1 LLKPNIVYL
10 HSHDT
15 GRFIQP
21 YGYAVETPA
30 LQRFAAEGV
39 VFRQAFAVAPNCSP
53 SRAALLTGEY
63 PHNNGMH
70 GLDHRGGFV
79 LNDYRRHL
87 LHTLR
92 DNGYATVLGGLQ
104 HIGLDTD
111 AIGFDRVLGN
121 ARSPRAAAV
130 VPRVVSFLEQAPDQP
145 FFLDCGIYET
155 HKEQRLFASA
165 PESPDT
171 RFTAP
176 PPTLPDTAET
186 RLEMARFGK
195 AVTVLDNAFG
205 TVLQALEANGLAD
218 NTLVIV
224 TTDHGLPL
232 AGHKCTLSDGG
243 AGVMLMMRG
252 PGGFSG
258 GRVIGSMVSQLDV
271 FPTLCDLLQISPP
284 QWLQGSSL
292 LPLVRGEREQIHDAV
307 FSELTYHT
315 TYTPLRAVRTNRWKY
330 IRSFA
335 DASQRHFGGD
345 PGPAVDQ
352 WDKEGGPKRF
362 LAEEQLYDL
371 LFDPGEACNLA
382 DDAEYGKVL
391 GEMRT
396 RLERWQR
403 DTDDPLLKGDIPPVT
418 TEGLNGPIP
427 TAESQ
432 RRRPA
437 LSDVVS

>member
-1 LLKPNIVYL
+1 MKAP
-10 HSHDT
+10 
-15 GRFIQP
+15 
-21 YGYAVETPA
+21 
-30 LQRFAAEGV
+30 EGV
-39 VFRQAFAVAPNCSP
+39 VFRQAFAAAPNCSP

-70 GLDHRGGFV
+70 GLDHRGGFT

-92 DNGYATVLGGLQ
+92 DNGYETVLGGLQ
-104 HIGLDTD
+104 HIGLDTE
-111 AIGFDRVLGN
+111 AIGFARVLGN
-121 ARSPRAAAV
+121 ARSPRAEQV
-130 VPRVVSFLEQAPDQP
+130 VPRVVSFLEHAPDQP

-186 RLEMARFGK
+186 RLEMARFGE
-195 AVTVLDNAFG
+195 AVAVLDNAFG
-205 TVLQALEANGLAD
+205 TVLKALEANGLAS

-232 AGHKCTLSDGG
+232 AGHKRTLTDGG
-243 AGVMLMMRG
+243 TGVMLMMRG

-258 GRVIGSMVSQLDV
+258 GRAIDSMVSHLDI
-271 FPTLCDLLQISPP
+271 FPTLCDLLKIGPP
-284 QWLQGSSL
+284 LWLQGASL
-292 LPLVRGEREQIHDAV
+292 MPLIRGECEQIHDAV
-307 FSELTYHT
+307 FSELTYHL
-315 TYTPLRAVRTNRWKY
+315 TYTPLRAFRTNRWKY

-345 PGPAVDQ
+345 PGPTVDQ

-371 LFDPGEACNLA
+371 LFDPSEACNLA
-382 DDAEYGKVL
+382 DDPAYGRTL

-396 RLERWQR
+396 RLDRWQYE
-403 DTDDPLLKGDIPPVT
+403 TDDPLLEGDIPPVT
-418 TEGLNGPIP
+418 RDGLNGWIP
-427 TAESQ
+427 TTTKTTE
-432 RRRPA
+432 RTEI
-437 LSDVVS
+437 

>member
-1 LLKPNIVYL
+1 LVRARVKPNIVYL

-15 GRFIQP
+15 GRFIRP

-30 LQRFAAEGV
+30 MQRFAEEGV
-39 VFRQAFAVAPNCSP
+39 VFRQAFAAAPNCSP

-70 GLDHRGGFV
+70 GLDHRGGFT

-92 DNGYATVLGGLQ
+92 DNGYETVLGGLQ
-104 HIGLDTD
+104 HIGLDTE
-111 AIGFDRVLGN
+111 AIGFARVLGN
-121 ARSPRAAAV
+121 ARSPRAEQV
-130 VPRVVSFLEQAPDQP
+130 VPRVVSFLEHAPDQP

-186 RLEMARFGK
+186 RLEMARFGE
-195 AVTVLDNAFG
+195 AVAVLDNAFG
-205 TVLQALEANGLAD
+205 TVLKTLEANGLAS

-232 AGHKCTLSDGG
+232 AGHKRTLTDGG
-243 AGVMLMMRG
+243 TGVMLMMRG

-258 GRVIGSMVSQLDV
+258 GRAIDSMVSHLDI
-271 FPTLCDLLQISPP
+271 FPTLCDLLKIGPP
-284 QWLQGSSL
+284 LWLQGASL
-292 LPLVRGEREQIHDAV
+292 MPLIRGECEQIHDAV
-307 FSELTYHT
+307 FSELTYHL
-315 TYTPLRAVRTNRWKY
+315 TYTPLRAFRTNRWKY

-345 PGPAVDQ
+345 PGPTVDQ

-371 LFDPGEACNLA
+371 LFDPSEACNLA
-382 DDAEYGKVL
+382 DDPAYGRTL

-396 RLERWQR
+396 RLDRWQYE
-403 DTDDPLLKGDIPPVT
+403 TDDPLLEGDIPPVT
-418 TEGLNGPIP
+418 RDGLNGWIP
-427 TAESQ
+427 TTTKTTE
-432 RRRPA
+432 RTEI
-437 LSDVVS
+437 